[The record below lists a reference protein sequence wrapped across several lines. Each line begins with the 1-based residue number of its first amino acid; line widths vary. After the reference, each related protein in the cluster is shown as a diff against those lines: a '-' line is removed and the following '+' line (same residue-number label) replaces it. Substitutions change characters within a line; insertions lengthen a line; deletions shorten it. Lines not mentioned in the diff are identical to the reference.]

1 MSIPEYSSDEGI
13 YLVGDKTLPLYP
25 FYHIRLQN
33 SIPTISGNQKTS
45 VGSLLYHLAS
55 TYASVN
61 HFFFGVF
68 RSIRRHRCTAVS
80 PLVDRQLS
88 YLIPEPIVSSLLKLS
103 MSIQVIDTTE
113 SVAKL
118 VDSILNLPVSPPS
131 LYIDLEGISLS
142 PISSASILTLYVL
155 PSATVYI
162 VDIHK
167 LGVPAFSTEGHG
179 KKSFQAILESDNIP
193 KVFFDVRNDSN
204 VLYSHYQVK
213 LAGVQ
218 DLQLMEL
225 ATRTGPMTLLRPLA
239 SCIRNDAGFGPREEK
254 AWTSCKSK
262 GKAMFTPEQGGR
274 YEVFNERPLKEAII
288 YYCAQDVTL
297 LNKLW
302 STYNSKLTPFWRA
315 KVTEESQVRI
325 AQSQSAEY
333 NPSVIDKTL
342 GPW

>member
-1 MSIPEYSSDEGI
+1 
-13 YLVGDKTLPLYP
+13 
-25 FYHIRLQN
+25 
-33 SIPTISGNQKTS
+33 
-45 VGSLLYHLAS
+45 
-55 TYASVN
+55 
-61 HFFFGVF
+61 
-68 RSIRRHRCTAVS
+68 
-80 PLVDRQLS
+80 
-88 YLIPEPIVSSLLKLS
+88 
-103 MSIQVIDTTE
+103 MSIQVIDTTD

-131 LYIDLEGISLS
+131 LYIDLEGI
-142 PISSASILTLYVL
+142 T
-155 PSATVYI
+155 TVYI

-167 LGVPAFSTEGHG
+167 LGAPAFSTEGDV
-179 KKSFQAILESDNIP
+179 KKSFYAILESDTIP

-225 ATRTGPMTLLRPLA
+225 ATRNGPMGLLSRLA
-239 SCIRNDAGFGPREEK
+239 RCIRNDAGLGLREGMV
-254 AWTSCKSK
+254 WTSCKSK
-262 GKAMFTPEQGGR
+262 GKAMFAPEQGGR

-297 LNKLW
+297 LSKLW
-302 STYNSKLTPFWRA
+302 STYNSKLNPFWRA
-315 KVTEESQVRI
+315 KVAEESQVRI

-333 NPSVIDKTL
+333 NPSGMDKAL